1 MTVIYA
7 IPVASVNPDD
17 PTVRALISP
26 SRLELLDRRSGPG
39 RAQGIA
45 ATLLLE
51 YAIARRFPFVPHP
64 LALSIAEGGKPHLV
78 AQPGVHFSL
87 SHAGAWAVCAVSD
100 HPVGV
105 DIERREPGR
114 RDIAERFFHKEETRY
129 LNSLVPYMREDAFY
143 SLWVLKEAFVKAT
156 GRGLSL
162 PLRSFCVN
170 LRTDPPTLS
179 CEEVGRPYSLALVP
193 FPADLAYRL
202 AVCTE
207 GADAEEPLL
216 EVLE

>member
-7 IPVASVNPDD
+7 IPVTKTDPDD
-17 PTVRALISP
+17 PSARSLIAP
-26 SRLELLDRRSGPG
+26 DRLEELDRRHGPA
-39 RAQGIA
+39 RAQGFA

-51 YAIARRFPFVPHP
+51 YAVAKLFPSIPHP
-64 LALSIAEGGKPHLV
+64 LAISVAEGGKPCLV

-87 SHAGAWAVCAVSD
+87 SHSGAWAVCAVSD

-114 RDIAERFFHKEETRY
+114 RDIAARYFHREEVRY
-129 LNSLVPYMREDAFY
+129 LDSLPLYRREDAFY

-156 GRGLSL
+156 GRGLLL
-162 PLRSFCVN
+162 PLRSFCIR
-170 LRTDPPTLS
+170 LRADVPTL
-179 CEEVGRPYSLALVP
+179 EYDEADRPYSLALVP
-193 FPADLAYRL
+193 FSDPSYRL

-207 GADAEEPLL
+207 EANAKAP
-216 EVLE
+216 VLEIMD